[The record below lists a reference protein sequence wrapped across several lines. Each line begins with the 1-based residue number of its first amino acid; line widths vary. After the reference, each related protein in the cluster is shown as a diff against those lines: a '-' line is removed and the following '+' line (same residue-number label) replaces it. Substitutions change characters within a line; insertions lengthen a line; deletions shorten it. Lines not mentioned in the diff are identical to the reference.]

1 MIYRRLINIMIAGFC
16 LLALPACHDYDDC
29 IVAEE
34 LGPQESYVNFTFTVS
49 TGKDPVTRATPAGG
63 ENGDG
68 REAGFERENE
78 VTGVTLVFYQ
88 HHNNGINA
96 TASSTPTLD
105 DTEIELVKYYPV
117 WEESRDS
124 QGTTYDISTGN
135 KEDGDFDE
143 AIYTT
148 GNQKIDESDGLDLR
162 GQYRVLVIANVDLTT
177 GANKI
182 SKGDKLADVR
192 DIVYS
197 SAIYTGTGTDVGLR
211 DNASNF
217 VMTSENDVE
226 LNFAAGG
233 VKTVE
238 KEGALTKEFYSFSG
252 IRVER
257 MAARIDF
264 STQYSY
270 KVSSVDKYG
279 AEYKTTDKNGNAYPY
294 PGYVYPVY
302 KSTDTY
308 GNPTSSDRF
317 VLTAII
323 PFNLSLTN
331 TGCGEYLFKRTDD
344 ATAPYL
350 ADETTTS
357 WVIDPDRSS
366 KSAADHPTYFDY
378 NLSAIVTKKDDLTS
392 LTNRFT
398 TASFQGTSALYPL
411 KVSGTN
417 TVDNMIIAYPKEN
430 TLLPES
436 PLYYY
441 ATGIAIEGYYFV
453 NDDATSTPTRFLYV
467 GYLRHQGE
475 ADSYTIDEIDSLDP
489 TADSQS
495 GPAMNYGIVRNNIY
509 RVAIHKINEKSIIEL
524 SIKVKKWDP
533 YIHDY
538 IYM

>member
-1 MIYRRLINIMIAGFC
+1 MIAGFC

-34 LGPQESYVNFTFTVS
+34 SGPQESYVNFTFTVS
-49 TGKDPVTRATPAGG
+49 TGKESVTRATPAGG

-88 HHNNGINA
+88 NPDGINA
-96 TASSTPTLD
+96 TSSSTPAID
-105 DTEIELVKYYPV
+105 DTKIKLVKYYPV
-117 WEESRDS
+117 WIEIGSRKT
-124 QGTTYDISTGN
+124 QGTLYTT
-135 KEDGDFDE
+135 KEDE

-162 GQYRVLVIANVDLTT
+162 GIYHVLVIANADLTT
-177 GANKI
+177 EI
-182 SKGDKLADVR
+182 SKGDALSAVR
-192 DIVYS
+192 DKVYS
-197 SAIYTGTGTDVGLR
+197 SAIYSGNGLR
-211 DNASNF
+211 DNATNF

-233 VKTVE
+233 VKSVV
-238 KEGALTKEFYSFSG
+238 KEGALTKEFYSFTG

-270 KVSSVDKYG
+270 KVGSVDKYG
-279 AEYKTTDKNGNAYPY
+279 AEYKTKDKNGVDYPY

-302 KSTDTY
+302 KSADTP

-350 ADETTTS
+350 ADETTSS

-378 NLSAIVTKKDDLTS
+378 NLSAIVTNKADLTS

-441 ATGIAIEGYYFV
+441 ATGIAIEGYYYV
-453 NDDATSTPTRFLYV
+453 EDDATSTPTRFLYV

-475 ADSYTIDEIDSLDP
+475 DVSYTIDEVDDLDP
-489 TADSQS
+489 TATGDPSL
-495 GPAMNYGIVRNNIY
+495 AMNYGIVRNNIY
-509 RVAIHKINEKSIIEL
+509 RIFINKVNEKSALKL

-533 YIHDY
+533 YIHEY